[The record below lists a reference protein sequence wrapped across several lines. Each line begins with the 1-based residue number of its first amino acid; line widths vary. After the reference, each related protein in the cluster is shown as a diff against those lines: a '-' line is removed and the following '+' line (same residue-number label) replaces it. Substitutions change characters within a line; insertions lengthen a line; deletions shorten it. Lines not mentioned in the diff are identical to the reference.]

1 MEVYGT
7 VPAPPVN
14 HSKPQIVYTILC
26 LLKTSM
32 WLCVLQPCRESEV
45 MEFRNKKCQDQ
56 AIQSFL
62 SVPAPEYF
70 SVVSMVK
77 CMLNHWITLNLQLLN
92 IYSVYICMYIYILN
106 LKYSY
111 SRPPKGSHFLRVTC
125 GHTSAA
131 RGSQRWDNLGIG
143 DFTKMT
149 YRTYNFSELGS
160 GLVMLIYIY
169 IYIYVLTLK
178 YVYLMVI
185 WLRGF

>member
-1 MEVYGT
+1 M
-7 VPAPPVN
+7 
-14 HSKPQIVYTILC
+14 YTILY

-92 IYSVYICMYIYILN
+92 IYSVYICMYIYIYWISN
-106 LKYSY
+106 LQYSY

-125 GHTSAA
+125 GHTSA
-131 RGSQRWDNLGIG
+131 RGSQRWDNLGG

-149 YRTYNFSELGS
+149 KGDLQFLRTWLRSCD
-160 GLVMLIYIY
+160 VDIYIY
-169 IYIYVLTLK
+169 I
-178 YVYLMVI
+178 
-185 WLRGF
+185 